1 MSDTFGA
8 RVVGPGIV
16 ELDMVDNARN
26 PWGILHGCLHT
37 LLAEDAARSLVDGRI
52 TGVSIRFMAPVR
64 VGPARAHATL
74 LASSGGSVT
83 VRVEVRDPGAH
94 GRLGSLALITVQP
107 EANVR

>member
-1 MSDTFGA
+1 
-8 RVVGPGIV
+8 
-16 ELDMVDNARN
+16 MVDNARN

-74 LASSGGSVT
+74 LASSAGSVT

-94 GRLGSLALITVQP
+94 DRLGSLALITVHP